1 VSKIRLPGPDKRT
14 VIVGSTGSG
23 KTQAGFWHLANKD
36 FHKRPWFVI
45 DFKGELLF
53 LDAGLEEIDV
63 RAKPPMHPGVYVLR
77 PKPMLDDDALTAFL
91 WRLWKQ
97 EYCGLYTDEGYML
110 PGVRNPA
117 FRALLTQGRSKRIEM
132 ITLSQRP
139 VWMDKFTFTEADFW
153 QIFRLNGLDDRK
165 SVSAIIGNQIDRDL
179 PEFNSYWYDV
189 GRNSTVR
196 FAPVPGRDDLLEIF
210 RERLVRRK
218 LKVL

>member
-1 VSKIRLPGPDKRT
+1 MSFKDWSKPK
-14 VIVGSTGSG
+14 
-23 KTQAGFWHLANKD
+23 AG
-36 FHKRPWFVI
+36 RPWFI
-45 DFKGELLF
+45 FDSKG
-53 LDAGLEEIDV
+53 DALIREINPEEIDI
-63 RAKPPMHPGVYVLR
+63 RKKPPLIPGLYVLR
-77 PKPMLDDDALTAFL
+77 PRPMLDDDHWTEFL
-91 WRLWKQ
+91 WNIWRQ
-97 EYCGLYTDEGYML
+97 ENAGVYSDEGYMI
-110 PGVRNPA
+110 PGIRNPA

-165 SVSAIIGNQIDRDL
+165 SISAIIGNQVDRDL

-196 FAPVPGRDDLLEIF
+196 FAPVPGRDELLDIF
-210 RERLVRRK
+210 HERLVRRK